1 MKKTTLTILFLFGG
15 LLLLAQQKFTIS
27 GYIKDAD
34 SGEELISASIFDT
47 KSAKGTVSNT
57 YGFFSITL
65 PAGKVTL
72 KGSYVGYQEFTQEID
87 LRKDIQ
93 IDLKLR
99 SSSAIQEVEVIA
111 TKAEKIE
118 ERSQMS
124 RIDVPIEQIK
134 KIPAL
139 LGEVDVLK
147 ALQLLPGVQGGT
159 EGQNGIYVRG
169 GGPDQNLI
177 TLDGVPVYNVSHL
190 LGFFSVFNADAL
202 KNVTLYKGGFPAR
215 YGGRLSS
222 VIDINMKEGNMQ
234 KFHGEGSI
242 GMVAS
247 RLTLEGPLWKDRTS
261 CIVSFRRTYVDVLL
275 APIIALAQSGEDEK
289 FKIKLNFYDLNAK
302 INHKINAKNRIYLS
316 TYSGNDVFGSSIK
329 EGSDS
334 KTSPS
339 YPYTRTYFGVDWGNF
354 TSALRWNSEINNKL
368 FCNTTLTYS
377 SYKFRFGGESDS
389 KFSAK
394 DSLDSFVARYTS
406 GIKDFAAK
414 VDFDYVPNTN
424 HYIRFGASA
433 TNHTYNPGATQ
444 FKFKEGNSGIDT
456 TLGSSKLFANEY
468 ALYFEDDLKFGA
480 LKANIGLHASGFDV
494 DSSFYTSLQP
504 RIGLNYLVSNS
515 IAIKASFCTMR
526 QYINLLTN
534 EGLGL
539 PSDLWVP
546 STSRVK
552 PQDAWQLAVGVA
564 KTLWDEY
571 EFSLEGYYKK
581 MKNVLAYKPGQSFL
595 GFNKDWQ
602 TKVTQ
607 GTGTAYGAEFLVQ
620 KKKGRLNGW
629 IGYTLSWN
637 NRNFPEINA
646 GRTFPFR
653 YDRRHDIEIV
663 ANYQISKRWA
673 ISGTWVYGTGNAFS
687 LPNQN
692 YTLPESYNPWQNYY
706 NDVSKTIKGVA
717 SITNNFFSGNS
728 ISQPSTK
735 NAYRMNAYHRM
746 DIGIEYKKKKKR
758 FESIW
763 NLGAYNAYNRRNPF
777 FVYEGYDNVKQK
789 TAYKQVSIFPI
800 IPNLSWG
807 FKF

>member
-1 MKKTTLTILFLFGG
+1 MLGGFFLF
-15 LLLLAQQKFTIS
+15 AQQKFTIS

-34 SGEELISASIFDT
+34 SREELISATIIDT
-47 KSAKGTVSNT
+47 KSGKGTVSNT

-65 PAGKVTL
+65 PAGKVSL
-72 KGSYVGYQEFTQEID
+72 RGSYVGYQEFTQEID
-87 LRKDIQ
+87 LRKDVQ
-93 IDLKLR
+93 LDLKLT
-99 SSSAIQEVEVIA
+99 SSSQIQEIEVTA

-222 VIDINMKEGNMQ
+222 VIDIQMKEGNMQ

-247 RLTLEGPLWKDRTS
+247 RLTLEGPIWKDRTS
-261 CIVSFRRTYVDVLL
+261 CIVSVRRTYVDALIV
-275 APIIALAQSGEDEK
+275 PIIALAQSGEEEK
-289 FKIKLNFYDLNAK
+289 VKIKLNFYDLNAK
-302 INHKINAKNRIYLS
+302 INHKINSKNRIYLS
-316 TYSGNDVFGSSIK
+316 AYSGQDNFGSAIRD
-329 EGSDS
+329 GSLS
-334 KTSPS
+334 AKSPS
-339 YPYTRTYFGVDWGNF
+339 FPYTRTYFGVDWGNF
-354 TSALRWNSEINNKL
+354 TSALRWNNEISNKL
-368 FCNTTLTYS
+368 FVNTTLTYS
-377 SYKFRFGGESDS
+377 RYNFRFGGESDTQY
-389 KFSAK
+389 SANDK
-394 DSLDSFVARYTS
+394 LASFVARYTS

-424 HYIRFGASA
+424 HYIRFGGNA
-433 TNHTYNPGATQ
+433 THHIYNPGATQ
-444 FKFKEGNSGIDT
+444 FKYAEGNTSDIDT
-456 TLGSSKLFANEY
+456 TLGSQSLRANEY

-480 LKANIGLHASGFDV
+480 LKANLGLHASGFKV
-494 DSSFYTSLQP
+494 DDKFYTSLQP

-515 IAIKASFCTMR
+515 VALKASFCTMR

-546 STSRVK
+546 STSKIK
-552 PQDAWQLAVGVA
+552 PQDAWQVAVGVA

-571 EFSLEGYYKK
+571 EFSLEGYYKE
-581 MKNVLAYKPGQSFL
+581 MKNVVAYKPAQSFL
-595 GFNKDWQ
+595 GINKDWQ
-602 TKVTQ
+602 TKITQ

-629 IGYTLSWN
+629 IGYTWSWN
-637 NRNFPEINA
+637 YRNFAEIN
-646 GRTFPFR
+646 GGKTFPFR
-653 YDRRHDIEIV
+653 YDRRHDLELV

-673 ISGTWVYGTGNAFS
+673 ISGTWVYGTGNAVS
-687 LPNQN
+687 LTNQN
-692 YTLPESYNPWQNYY
+692 YLLPGGNSNWNYY
-706 NDVSKTIKGVA
+706 SDVTNQTKGIA
-717 SITNNFFSGNS
+717 AIQTNFFGTN
-728 ISQPSTK
+728 ISQPSEK

-758 FESIW
+758 YESIW
-763 NLGAYNAYNRRNPF
+763 SLGAYNAYNRRNPF
-777 FVYEGYDNVKQK
+777 FIYEGYDSVTKKN
-789 TAYKQVSIFPI
+789 AYKQVSIFPI

>member
-1 MKKTTLTILFLFGG
+1 MKKTISTTFLLFGYFI
-15 LLLLAQQKFTIS
+15 LLAQQKFTIS

-34 SGEELISASIFDT
+34 SGEELIAASIFDA
-47 KSAKGTVSNT
+47 KSGKGTVSNT

-65 PAGKVTL
+65 PAGTVRL
-72 KGSYVGYQEFTQEID
+72 KGTYVGYQEFTQEID

-93 IDLKLR
+93 IDLKL
-99 SSSAIQEVEVIA
+99 SSSTTIQEIEVLA

-222 VIDINMKEGNMQ
+222 VIDINMKEGNLQ

-247 RLTLEGPLWKDRTS
+247 RLTLEGPLWKDHTS
-261 CIVSFRRTYVDVLL
+261 CIVSFRRTYVDALITPLL
-275 APIIALAQSGEDEK
+275 ALSQVGESEK
-289 FKIKLNFYDLNAK
+289 FKLKLNFYDLNAK
-302 INHKINAKNRIYLS
+302 INHKINAKNRIYFS
-316 TYSGNDVFGSSIK
+316 TYSGKDVFGSSIK
-329 EGSDS
+329 EGSIS
-334 KTSPS
+334 SFNPS

-377 SYKFRFGGESDS
+377 RYNFRFGGESDS
-389 KFSAK
+389 KYSAQ

-444 FKFKEGNSGIDT
+444 FKFKEGVDGIDT
-456 TLGSSKLFANEY
+456 TLGSKKLFANEY

-480 LKANIGLHASGFDV
+480 LKANIGLHASGFSV

-515 IAIKASFCTMR
+515 IAVKASFCTMR

-546 STSRVK
+546 STSRIK
-552 PQDAWQLAVGVA
+552 PQDAWQVAIGVA
-564 KTLWDEY
+564 KTFWDEY
-571 EFSLEGYYKK
+571 EFSLEGYYKE

-595 GFNKDWQ
+595 GLNKDWQ

-637 NRNFPEINA
+637 YRNFPEING

-663 ANYQISKRWA
+663 ANYQINKRWA
-673 ISGTWVYGTGNAFS
+673 ISGTWVYGTGNAIS
-687 LPNQN
+687 LTNQN
-692 YTLPESYNPWQNYY
+692 YLLPDTYSPWGNS
-706 NDVSKTIKGVA
+706 NSELTNTTKGI
-717 SITNNFFSGNS
+717 SNISNNFFGTN
-728 ISQPSTK
+728 ISQPSAK

-763 NLGAYNAYNRRNPF
+763 SLGAYNAYNQRNPF
-777 FVYEGYDNVKQK
+777 FIYEDYDSK
-789 TAYKQVSIFPI
+789 TNKNAYKQVSIFPI

>member
-1 MKKTTLTILFLFGG
+1 MKKTILTSTLLLGSIFLF
-15 LLLLAQQKFTIS
+15 AQQKFTIS

-65 PAGKVTL
+65 PAGKVSL
-72 KGSYVGYQEFTQEID
+72 KGSYVGYQELTTEID
-87 LRKDIQ
+87 LRKDVQ
-93 IDLKLR
+93 IDLKLA

-190 LGFFSVFNADAL
+190 LGFFSVFNSDAL

-247 RLTLEGPLWKDRTS
+247 RLTLEGPIWKDRTS
-261 CIVSFRRTYVDVLL
+261 CIVSFRRTYVDALIIPLL
-275 APIIALAQSGEDEK
+275 ALSQVGESEK
-289 FKIKLNFYDLNAK
+289 FKLKLNFYDLNAK
-302 INHKINAKNRIYLS
+302 INHKINAKNRIYFS
-316 TYSGNDVFGSSIK
+316 IYSGQDIFGSAIK
-329 EGSDS
+329 EGSIS
-334 KTSPS
+334 KSAPS

-354 TSALRWNSEINNKL
+354 TSALRWNKEINNKL

-377 SYKFRFGGESDS
+377 SYNFQFGGESDS
-389 KFSAK
+389 KYSVT
-394 DSLDSFVARYTS
+394 DSLESFVARYTS
-406 GIKDFAAK
+406 GIRDFAAK
-414 VDFDYVPNTN
+414 IDFDYVPNTN

-444 FKFKEGNSGIDT
+444 FKFSEGAKGGDT
-456 TLGSSKLFANEY
+456 TLGSKRLFANEF

-480 LKANIGLHASGFDV
+480 LKANVGLHASGFGV

-504 RIGLNYLVSNS
+504 RIGLNYLLSNS
-515 IAIKASFCTMR
+515 VAIKASFCTMR

-552 PQDAWQLAVGVA
+552 PQDAWQVAVGVA
-564 KTLWDEY
+564 KTLWDDY

-595 GFNKDWQ
+595 GLNKDWQ

-607 GTGTAYGAEFLVQ
+607 GTGMAYGAEFLVQ

-637 NRNFPEINA
+637 YRNFAEINS

-653 YDRRHDIEIV
+653 YDRRHDLEIV
-663 ANYQISKRWA
+663 ASYQISKRWA
-673 ISGTWVYGTGNAFS
+673 ISGTWIYGTGNAIS
-687 LPNQN
+687 LTNQN
-692 YTLPESYNPWQNYY
+692 YVLPESYSPWNGGYDELT
-706 NDVSKTIKGVA
+706 NTIKGV
-717 SITNNFFSGNS
+717 TNIKDNFSGPS
-728 ISQPSTK
+728 ISQPSAK
-735 NAYRMNAYHRM
+735 NAYRMN
-746 DIGIEYKKKKKR
+746 
-758 FESIW
+758 S
-763 NLGAYNAYNRRNPF
+763 
-777 FVYEGYDNVKQK
+777 
-789 TAYKQVSIFPI
+789 
-800 IPNLSWG
+800 
-807 FKF
+807 